1 MIPVE
6 TTTTKR
12 ATFIPENLLQVWH
25 TSAMHAS
32 PVWSSPA
39 DRVLSGTSMVSSNL
53 QRRSSL
59 HAELP
64 SAGKSRSISVHMLL
78 CKCELLG
85 DVARRAFWFLFYGI
99 SLAVEGLLT
108 SFLPLCKAL
117 ANLVSMA
124 ASVGPC
130 RPGSLQH
137 DARDGP
143 RWVPTRW
150 FPTWELFA
158 L

>member
-1 MIPVE
+1 ME

-32 PVWSSPA
+32 LVWSSPA
-39 DRVLSGTSMVSSNL
+39 DRVLSDTSMVSSNL

-59 HAELP
+59 QAELP
-64 SAGKSRSISVHMLL
+64 SAGKTRSISVHMLL

-108 SFLPLCKAL
+108 SFLPLCKAP